1 MPTMY
6 CIVTIKLEK
15 DNVMKKT
22 LRKHIYWIYWGEK
35 IHTEVDPCSSAVLR
49 TEWKWKHNIWELWD
63 APEQHL
69 RGNQMVVLEKKEGL
83 K

>member
-22 LRKHIYWIYWGEK
+22 LRKHIYWIYWGGK
-35 IHTEVDPCSSAVLR
+35 KSAQ
-49 TEWKWKHNIWELWD
+49 KWTRAVQLYYELNENENTTHENCGT
-63 APEQHL
+63 PL
-69 RGNQMVVLEKKEGL
+69 NST
-83 K
+83 